1 MNLLQ
6 SAAKISKSSK
16 FIVQLHCNRW
26 SDIAHCNGIRTHNH
40 LVRKRTLN
48 HLAIWP
54 NHLARLL
61 NVFNVFFCRIRDPH
75 LFSRS
80 GIKATEGFS
89 VISNLPATT
98 RIAINYNEF
107 FSESLKR
114 NKVLILHLDLK
125 ITFNLQYGKF
135 PSMVCIS
142 LVLKSSEALSK
153 YSTPF

>member
-1 MNLLQ
+1 M
-6 SAAKISKSSK
+6 
-16 FIVQLHCNRW
+16 
-26 SDIAHCNGIRTHNH
+26 
-40 LVRKRTLN
+40 
-48 HLAIWP
+48 
-54 NHLARLL
+54 
-61 NVFNVFFCRIRDPH
+61 
-75 LFSRS
+75 FSRS